1 MRDGIS
7 APPSTSDAGASSGD
21 EDDGQDKGQ
30 DDQTMFFPPAVRL
43 HRAVAPVR
51 RRPSGGGQRG

>member
-21 EDDGQDKGQ
+21 EDDGQ